1 MIKKIIYISI
11 ILCLFMFNIAY
22 ATDIVMDLNSN
33 TNSINTSNETVDNT
47 LSQVD
52 DYLSGEYDD
61 VSSTTTTEYE
71 DPGELSIT
79 NMINIILIVVGVV
92 LVLLGIAII
101 IKLK

>member
-1 MIKKIIYISI
+1 MAKKIIYISL
-11 ILCLFMFNIAY
+11 ILCLFSLNIAY
-22 ATDIVMDLNSN
+22 ATDIVMDLNAN
-33 TNSINTSNETVDNT
+33 TNSTQTSDNT
-47 LSQVD
+47 LYSDTQVEES
-52 DYLSGEYDD
+52 LVNESDD

-79 NMINIILIVVGVV
+79 NIINIILIVVGVV

>member
-1 MIKKIIYISI
+1 MAKKIIYISL
-11 ILCLFMFNIAY
+11 ILCLFSLNIAY
-22 ATDIVMDLNSN
+22 ATDIVMDLNDN
-33 TNSINTSNETVDNT
+33 TNSTQTSDNT
-47 LSQVD
+47 LYSDIQVEES
-52 DYLSGEYDD
+52 LVNESDD

-79 NMINIILIVVGVV
+79 NIINIILIVVGVV